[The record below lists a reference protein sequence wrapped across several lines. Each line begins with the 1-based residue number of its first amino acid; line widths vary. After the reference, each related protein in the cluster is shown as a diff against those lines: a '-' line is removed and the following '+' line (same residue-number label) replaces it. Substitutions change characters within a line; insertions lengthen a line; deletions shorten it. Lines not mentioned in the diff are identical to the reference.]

1 MVSLYLPLVQTSD
14 QAQLHALGDA
24 TRRAILAVLL
34 DGPKPVG
41 ELARGFPIS
50 RPAISQHLRVLK
62 DAKLVIDRA
71 EGTRRVY
78 ELDTTGFDSLRE
90 YLDQFWTDALAA
102 FKRKV
107 EETPSPTKRRK
118 RS

>member
-1 MVSLYLPLVQTSD
+1 VQTYD

-24 TRRAILAVLL
+24 TRRAIVARLL
-34 DGPKPVG
+34 HGPMPVG
-41 ELARGFPIS
+41 KLARGFTIS

-71 EGTRRVY
+71 EGTRRLY
-78 ELDTTGFDSLRE
+78 ELDPAGFDSLRE
-90 YLDQFWTDALAA
+90 YLDRFWTHALDA

-107 EETPSPTKRRK
+107 EETKTPSTVKRRK